1 MLWRAEMICQK
12 CRKDYSAYEQWCPR
26 CGERNEHLIEKE
38 PTAEEPSEVQG
49 DHFADVS
56 KKVISSM

>member
-1 MLWRAEMICQK
+1 MTRDELPEEKRT
-12 CRKDYSAYEQWCPR
+12 R

>member
-1 MLWRAEMICQK
+1 MICPK
-12 CRKDYSAYEQWCPR
+12 CRKYYSAYEQWCPR
-26 CGERNEHLIEKE
+26 CGERNEHLNDQE
-38 PTAEEPSEVQG
+38 PTAEESSEAQG

>member
-1 MLWRAEMICQK
+1 MICTK

-56 KKVISSM
+56 KKVINSM

>member
-1 MLWRAEMICQK
+1 MICPK
-12 CRKDYSAYEQWCPR
+12 CRKDYSVFEQWCPR

>member
-1 MLWRAEMICQK
+1 MICQK

-26 CGERNEHLIEKE
+26 CGERNEHLIEHE
-38 PTAEEPSEVQG
+38 PTTDESSEDRG

-56 KKVISSM
+56 KKVINNM